1 MALAAEPTA
10 LVCTSDALAAG
21 ALAEARERGLTVPGD
36 LAITGFDDSSLAAL
50 SSPPL
55 TSVRIDYA
63 QFGEAA
69 AATLLAAIAGAPPPG
84 FEPAAPRLI
93 VRDSSG

>member
-1 MALAAEPTA
+1 
-10 LVCTSDALAAG
+10 VCTSDALAAG
-21 ALAEARERGLTVPGD
+21 ALAEARELGLSVPGE

-69 AATLLAAIAGAPPPG
+69 AASLLAAIAGTPPPA
-84 FEPAAPRLI
+84 FEPAAPRL
-93 VRDSSG
+93 VLRASSA

>member
-1 MALAAEPTA
+1 
-10 LVCTSDALAAG
+10 VD
-21 ALAEARERGLTVPGD
+21 VPGE
-36 LAITGFDDSSLAAL
+36 LSITGFDDSPLAAL

-69 AATLLAAIAGAPPPG
+69 ASLLLAAIGGAGAPA
-84 FEPAAPRLI
+84 FEPAAPRLV
-93 VRDSSG
+93 VRKSTSAAAG

>member
-1 MALAAEPTA
+1 M
-10 LVCTSDALAAG
+10 LAAG
-21 ALAEARERGLTVPGD
+21 ALAEARERGLAVPGD
-36 LAITGFDDSSLAAL
+36 LALTGFDDSPLAAL

-69 AATLLAAIAGAPPPG
+69 AAALLAAIAGA
-84 FEPAAPRLI
+84 AAARP
-93 VRDSSG
+93 SSRARRG